1 MQVKTWVLARTTRSL
16 LSDGVVSFTR
26 KRNDRCFI
34 NVLPAAAEVSVAAT
48 EA

>member
-1 MQVKTWVLARTTRSL
+1 
-16 LSDGVVSFTR
+16 VVSFTR

-34 NVLPAAAEVSVAAT
+34 NVLPAAAEASLAAT

>member
-1 MQVKTWVLARTTRSL
+1 MGVGKDYTLFA

-34 NVLPAAAEVSVAAT
+34 NVLPAAAEVSVAAP